1 MPFNYGQYSAVRRRG
16 MLEINVK
23 KQLGQT
29 FIDVNISI
37 PRTGITVFYGHS
49 GAGKTSLINM
59 ISGLLTPDSGHISVN
74 GKTFFDSGEKLNL
87 LPERRRCGCIF
98 QDKRLFPYLSV
109 KKNLLFASRKGES
122 SLGFEETVRLLG
134 IGHLLKRKPVFL
146 SGGEAQR
153 VAIGRALLSNPEI
166 MLMDE
171 PMSSLDSERK
181 EELIPF
187 IGRLPAASGIPVI
200 LVTHS
205 YDEMIRLADYVV
217 VLKGGKAVSCGTVN
231 EIFHKPE
238 KEVCPYCSAQFTKKF
253 VTPNRR
259 LRVS

>member
-1 MPFNYGQYSAVRRRG
+1 
-16 MLEINVK
+16 MLEINVR

-29 FIDVNISI
+29 LIDVNVQI
-37 PRTGITVFYGHS
+37 PSTGITVFYGHS

-59 ISGLLTPDSGHISVN
+59 AAGLLTPDEGHISVN
-74 GKTFFDSGEKLNL
+74 GKVFFDSKEKINL
-87 LPERRRCGCIF
+87 PPEQRKCGYIF

-109 KKNLLFASRKGES
+109 KKNLLFASRKEEK
-122 SLGFEETVRLLG
+122 SLGFDETVRLLG
-134 IGHLLKRKPVFL
+134 IAHLLKRKPVFL

-166 MLMDE
+166 FLMDE

-181 EELIPF
+181 DELIPF
-187 IGRLPAASGIPVI
+187 IGKLPMASGIPVI
-200 LVTHS
+200 MVTHS

-231 EIFHKPE
+231 EVFHKPE
-238 KEVCPYCSAQFTKKF
+238 KEICPYCSAEFSKKF
-253 VTPNRR
+253 IVPNRR

>member
-1 MPFNYGQYSAVRRRG
+1 
-16 MLEINVK
+16 
-23 KQLGQT
+23 
-29 FIDVNISI
+29 
-37 PRTGITVFYGHS
+37 
-49 GAGKTSLINM
+49 M
-59 ISGLLTPDSGHISVN
+59 IAGLLTPEYGHISVN
-74 GKTFFDSGEKLNL
+74 GKTFFDSDKRLNL
-87 LPERRRCGCIF
+87 PPEKRRCGYIF

-109 KKNLLFASRKGES
+109 QKNLLFGSKNGGS
-122 SLGFEETVRLLG
+122 SLGLEETVRLLG
-134 IGHLLKRKPVFL
+134 IGHLLKRKPDLL

-166 MLMDE
+166 LLMDE
-171 PMSSLDSERK
+171 PMSFLDSERK

-231 EIFHKPE
+231 EVFHKPE
-238 KEVCPYCSAQFTKKF
+238 KEICPYCSAQFTKKF

>member
-1 MPFNYGQYSAVRRRG
+1 
-16 MLEINVK
+16 MLEIDVK

-29 FIDVNISI
+29 FIDVNVQI

-59 ISGLLTPDSGHISVN
+59 IAGLLKPDQGRLSVN
-74 GKTFFDSGEKLNL
+74 GKTFFDSDKKFSLPPEK
-87 LPERRRCGCIF
+87 RRCGYIF

-109 KKNLLFASRKGES
+109 KKNLLFGNGKRES
-122 SLGFEETVRLLG
+122 SFGLDEAVRLLG
-134 IGHLLKRKPVFL
+134 IAHLMKRKPVFL

-166 MLMDE
+166 FLMDE

-181 EELIPF
+181 DELIPF
-187 IGRLPAASGIPVI
+187 IGKLPAASGIPVI

-217 VLKGGKAVSCGTVN
+217 VLKGGKAVKCGTVN
-231 EIFHKPE
+231 EVFHKPD
-238 KEVCPYCSAQFTKKF
+238 KEICPYCSAQFTKKF
-253 VTPNRR
+253 VTPDRR